1 MQVSQNLFE
10 WPTSTGIGLFAH
22 LSFNFQKT
30 WANHLSN
37 TKDTSLSH
45 TNLVASKHIKREES
59 SFLVDVLHSKKLL
72 LELPIIRT
80 RTKCQENTHKC
91 SKVWIF
97 HLMQRSVLSLNQRP
111 KQMKHSGSLLCNTPL
126 EEKSL
131 LNAVSRSQCGRC
143 VAFGTGVSQVN
154 HSSSIGNGGNRPKRP
169 FHQISTI
176 DFIQEVLYLK
186 IFFLIY
192 SMYESSIEKY
202 ITDLSYFFGFRFI
215 PCKICIMNWD
225 LVQRHK
231 NFLMLFGILEIISA
245 MLKKKRHFFL
255 SIAFVKKRHFIL
267 SLLFVFMLHIGDS
280 IHI

>member
-1 MQVSQNLFE
+1 
-10 WPTSTGIGLFAH
+10 
-22 LSFNFQKT
+22 
-30 WANHLSN
+30 
-37 TKDTSLSH
+37 
-45 TNLVASKHIKREES
+45 
-59 SFLVDVLHSKKLL
+59 
-72 LELPIIRT
+72 
-80 RTKCQENTHKC
+80 
-91 SKVWIF
+91 
-97 HLMQRSVLSLNQRP
+97 
-111 KQMKHSGSLLCNTPL
+111 MKHSGSLLCNTPL

-131 LNAVSRSQCGRC
+131 LNAVLRSQCGRC